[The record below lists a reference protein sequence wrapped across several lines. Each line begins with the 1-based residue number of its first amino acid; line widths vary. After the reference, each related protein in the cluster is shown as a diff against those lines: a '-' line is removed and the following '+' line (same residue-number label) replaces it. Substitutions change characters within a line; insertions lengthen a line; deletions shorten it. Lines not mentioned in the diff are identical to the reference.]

1 MNKITKQVFDGN
13 SIEHYLTK
21 VKFSSILNQKKRM
34 LWDCQEV
41 KYRSISQVSFITAL
55 DQSEK
60 HFSLQSQILY
70 ENRNIT

>member
-34 LWDCQEV
+34 LWDC
-41 KYRSISQVSFITAL
+41 
-55 DQSEK
+55 
-60 HFSLQSQILY
+60 
-70 ENRNIT
+70 